1 MQTVTYKVVAR
12 RVDLLFALLRYALGA
27 SREFPVFGAG
37 DVFAGDITAEDWEWL
52 YKQCGRQSLLGVAF
66 FAINSLSSGKPES
79 IGMPRQLYLKW
90 YYQAEGIRSLNE
102 RHYACSREL
111 TQKFAAEGCLTLIL
125 KGQANSLLYPD
136 KFIRQTGD
144 IDIWVSGGR
153 ERVLEVLRKMDLL
166 EDTKISSHDVLLPKK
181 VFGEEV
187 EVHFGFG
194 VDRCNPFANRRLLH
208 FLNAELPASHP
219 VPAGDTKDAPSFYV
233 PSNKFAL
240 VMQLSHIYKHMLGL
254 GVGMRQLVDYFL
266 LLRASSGKERTE
278 IASLL
283 GAMNLRRFAGALMW
297 VLTECLGLE
306 SEYLLCP
313 PDARRGRILLREIMR
328 DGNFGKFA
336 DRRRGSVWRWWLKN
350 RLRLVTFLPFDLSEV
365 SWFLLR
371 YWASFVFL
379 TPKRILALRRYKERH
394 K

>member
-1 MQTVTYKVVAR
+1 MPVLDEPLFQFL
-12 RVDLLFALLRYALGA
+12 RVALGTQQDV
-27 SREFPVFGAG
+27 SCKMNPDKWLSLYRESA
-37 DVFAGDITAEDWEWL
+37 
-52 YKQCGRQSLLGVAF
+52 RQSLIGVVF
-66 FAINSLSSGKPES
+66 FALGKLDSSSVPK
-79 IGMPRQLYLKW
+79 QVYLRW
-90 YYQAEGIRSLNE
+90 YYQSQVVKAQNE
-102 RHYACSREL
+102 QMNALASRL
-111 TQKFAAEGCLTLIL
+111 TKLFDEQGARTLIL
-125 KGQANSLLYPD
+125 KGPANSRLYPD

-144 IDIWVSGGR
+144 IDIWVEGGR
-153 ERVLEVLRKMDLL
+153 ERVLALLSRMNLL
-166 EDTKISSHDVLLPKK
+166 EGAKVSNHDVLLSKEA
-181 VFGEEV
+181 FGEEI

-194 VDRCNPFANRRLLH
+194 VDRCSPFANRRMLA
-208 FLNAELPASHP
+208 FLDAETQNSTRID
-219 VPAGDTKDAPSFYV
+219 AGFVV

-254 GVGMRQLVDYFL
+254 GVGMRQLVDYFM
-266 LLRASSGKERTE
+266 LLRTASDEDRAEVS
-278 IASLL
+278 SLL

-306 SEYLLCP
+306 SEYLLCA

-336 DRRRGSVWRWWLKN
+336 ERRRGSVWRWWLKN
-350 RLRLVTFLPFDLSEV
+350 RLRVVTFLPFDFSEV

-379 TPKRILALRRYKERH
+379 TPQRLLALRQYKKRH

>member
-12 RVDLLFALLRYALGA
+12 RTDLLFALLRYALGA

-79 IGMPRQLYLKW
+79 IGMPHQLYLKW
-90 YYQAEGIRSLNE
+90 FYQAEGIRSLNE
-102 RHYACSREL
+102 RHYACSGEL
-111 TQKFAAEGCLTLIL
+111 TQKFAAEGCQTLIL
-125 KGQANSLLYPD
+125 KGPANSRLYPD
-136 KFIRQTGD
+136 AFIRQTGD
-144 IDIWVSGGR
+144 IDIWVGGGR
-153 ERVLEVLRKMDLL
+153 DHVLDLL
-166 EDTKISSHDVLLPKK
+166 QKMNLLEGARISDHDVLIPKT

-194 VDRCNPFANRRLLH
+194 VDRRSPSANRRMLA
-208 FLNAELPASHP
+208 FLDAETQNSTRID
-219 VPAGDTKDAPSFYV
+219 AGFVV

-254 GVGMRQLVDYFL
+254 GVGMRQLVDYFM
-266 LLRASSGKERTE
+266 LLRTASDEDRAEVS
-278 IASLL
+278 SLL

-336 DRRRGSVWRWWLKN
+336 ERRRGSVWRWWLKN
-350 RLRLVTFLPFDLSEV
+350 RLRLLTFLPFDFSEV
-365 SWFLLR
+365 LWFLLR

-379 TPKRILALRRYKERH
+379 TPQRILALRRYKERH

>member
-1 MQTVTYKVVAR
+1 
-12 RVDLLFALLRYALGA
+12 
-27 SREFPVFGAG
+27 
-37 DVFAGDITAEDWEWL
+37 
-52 YKQCGRQSLLGVAF
+52 
-66 FAINSLSSGKPES
+66 
-79 IGMPRQLYLKW
+79 MPHQLYLKW
-90 YYQAEGIRSLNE
+90 FYQAEGIRSLNE
-102 RHYACSREL
+102 RHYACSGEL
-111 TQKFAAEGCLTLIL
+111 TQKFVAEGCQTLIL

-136 KFIRQTGD
+136 MFIRQTGD
-144 IDIWVSGGR
+144 IDIWVKGGR
-153 ERVLEVLRKMDLL
+153 ERVLALLSRMNLL
-166 EDTKISSHDVLLPKK
+166 EGAKVSNHDVLLSKEA
-181 VFGEEV
+181 FGEEI

-194 VDRCNPFANRRLLH
+194 VDRCNPFANKRMLA
-208 FLNAELPASHP
+208 FLDAESHN
-219 VPAGDTKDAPSFYV
+219 TTLTPSGFYA

-283 GAMNLRRFAGALMW
+283 GTMNLRRFAGALMW

-379 TPKRILALRRYKERH
+379 TPQRLLALRQYKKHH

>member
-12 RVDLLFALLRYALGA
+12 RTDLLFALLRYALGA

-52 YKQCGRQSLLGVAF
+52 YKQCGRHSLLGVAF
-66 FAINSLSSGKPES
+66 FAINSLSSGKPET
-79 IGMPRQLYLKW
+79 IGMPHQLYLKW
-90 YYQAEGIRSLNE
+90 FYQAEGIRSLNE
-102 RHYACSREL
+102 RHYACSGEL
-111 TQKFAAEGCLTLIL
+111 TQKFAAEGYQTLIL

-136 KFIRQTGD
+136 MFIRQTGD
-144 IDIWVSGGR
+144 IDIWVEGGR
-153 ERVLEVLRKMDLL
+153 ERVLALLSRMNLL
-166 EDTKISSHDVLLPKK
+166 EGAKVSNHDVLLSKEA
-181 VFGEEV
+181 FGEEI

-194 VDRCNPFANRRLLH
+194 VDRCNPFANKRMLA
-208 FLNAELPASHP
+208 FLDAESHN
-219 VPAGDTKDAPSFYV
+219 TTLTPSGFYA

-336 DRRRGSVWRWWLKN
+336 DRRHGSVWRWWLKN
-350 RLRLVTFLPFDLSEV
+350 RLRLVTFLPFDLSEI

-379 TPKRILALRRYKERH
+379 TPQRLLALRQYKKHH

>member
-1 MQTVTYKVVAR
+1 MPV
-12 RVDLLFALLRYALGA
+12 LGEPLFQLLRVALGTQRDF
-27 SREFPVFGAG
+27 SREMPP
-37 DVFAGDITAEDWEWL
+37 DNWQSL
-52 YKQCGRQSLLGVAF
+52 YHETGRQSLIGVVF
-66 FAINSLSSGKPES
+66 FAFGKLDTSS
-79 IGMPRQLYLKW
+79 MPKQIYLRW
-90 YYQAEGIRSLNE
+90 FYQSQVIKAQNEKLN
-102 RHYACSREL
+102 ALASNL
-111 TQKFAAEGCLTLIL
+111 TKMFEEQGTRPLIL

-136 KFIRQTGD
+136 MFIRQTGD
-144 IDIWVSGGR
+144 IDIWVEGGR
-153 ERVLEVLRKMDLL
+153 ERVLALLSRMNLL
-166 EDTKISSHDVLLPKK
+166 EGAKVSNHDVLLSKEA
-181 VFGEEV
+181 FGEEI

-194 VDRCNPFANRRLLH
+194 VDRCNPFANKRMLA
-208 FLNAELPASHP
+208 FLDAESHN
-219 VPAGDTKDAPSFYV
+219 TTLTPSGFYA

-278 IASLL
+278 IASML

-379 TPKRILALRRYKERH
+379 TPQRLLALRRYKERH

>member
-1 MQTVTYKVVAR
+1 MQTVSHNDSTR
-12 RVDLLFALLRYALGA
+12 RTRLFFTLVRFAIGA
-27 SREFPVFGAG
+27 SREFPVFG
-37 DVFAGDITAEDWEWL
+37 VGDISAEDWEWL
-52 YKQCGRQSLLGVAF
+52 YRLCGRQSLLGVAF
-66 FAINSLSSGKPES
+66 YAIQKLSSGKPETL
-79 IGMPRQLYLKW
+79 GMPHQLYLKW
-90 YYQAEGIRSLNE
+90 YYQAEGVRSLNE

-111 TQKFAAEGCLTLIL
+111 TQKFVAEGCLTFIL

-153 ERVLEVLRKMDLL
+153 ERVLELLRKMDLL

-194 VDRCNPFANRRLLH
+194 VDRCSPFANKRMLA
-208 FLNAELPASHP
+208 FLDAESHNLTP
-219 VPAGDTKDAPSFYV
+219 VPEGFYAPS
-233 PSNKFAL
+233 SKFAL

-254 GVGMRQLVDYFL
+254 GVGMRQLVDYFM
-266 LLRASSGKERTE
+266 LLRASSSEERAE

-297 VLTECLGLE
+297 VLSECLGLE
-306 SEYLLCP
+306 SECLLCA

-350 RLRLVTFLPFDLSEV
+350 RLRLVTFLPFDFSEV

-379 TPKRILALRRYKERH
+379 MPQRILALRRYKSRH

>member
-1 MQTVTYKVVAR
+1 MQTVSHKVSAR
-12 RVDLLFALLRYALGA
+12 RTHLFFTLLRLAIGA
-27 SREFPVFGAG
+27 SREFSDFRADG
-37 DVFAGDITAEDWEWL
+37 ISAEDWEWL
-52 YKQCGRQSLLGVAF
+52 YRLCGRQSLLGVAF
-66 FAINSLSSGKPES
+66 YAIQKLSSGKPETL
-79 IGMPRQLYLKW
+79 GMPRQLYLKW
-90 YYQAEGIRSLNE
+90 YYQAEGVRSLNE
-102 RHYACSREL
+102 QHYACSREL
-111 TQKFAAEGCLTLIL
+111 TQKFVAEGCLTFIL

-136 KFIRQTGD
+136 KFVRQTGD

-153 ERVLEVLRKMDLL
+153 ERVLELLRKMDLL

-194 VDRCNPFANRRLLH
+194 VDRCSPFANKRMLA
-208 FLNAELPASHP
+208 FLDAESHNATL
-219 VPAGDTKDAPSFYV
+219 VPEGFYAPS
-233 PSNKFAL
+233 SKFAL

-254 GVGMRQLVDYFL
+254 GVGMRQLVDYFM
-266 LLRASSGKERTE
+266 LLRASSSEVRAE

-283 GAMNLRRFAGALMW
+283 GSMNLRRFAGALMW
-297 VLTECLGLE
+297 VLSECLGLE
-306 SEYLLCP
+306 SECLLCA

-328 DGNFGKFA
+328 DGNFGKYT

-350 RLRLVTFLPFDLSEV
+350 RLRLLTFRPFDFSEV